1 MGDSIPPS
9 SCGKP
14 VMRAERMLRYVFA
27 IVAGIAVAVPAVA
40 AMDRISWNGFEDP
53 IAVPTET
60 WTWVDFPNAHCGNGS
75 ATGVG
80 INPTTLSDRVLI
92 YLEGGGA
99 CWDALTCYFLH
110 AATNFTSGYGAAQF
124 GVDVADTGALAQP
137 GGFFDRS
144 AAANPFKDY
153 SYVYVPYCTGDAHAG
168 SNVVALLGGTA
179 HFVGFRNISAYLERL
194 AVTFPAAGRIILAG
208 SSAGGLGATLNW
220 WQTQN
225 AFPETRVDMINDSG
239 AIMPEDVLP
248 QPNATEQTQRTN
260 WNLAA
265 TLPPGCTACATAF
278 DVILSFYTDVF
289 PDNRGALLTYN
300 PDSVLPAFYGIS
312 SSKFSQGLGE
322 LETEQFDPTTN
333 LHYFQT
339 GNSGHELWFAPTTI
353 VNGTSVQAFV
363 TQMVTDDANW
373 TSVKP

>member
-1 MGDSIPPS
+1 M
-9 SCGKP
+9 C
-14 VMRAERMLRYVFA
+14 VEALLRRAFA
-27 IVAGIAVAVPAVA
+27 LVAGIAVALPAA
-40 AMDRISWNGFEDP
+40 AAIDRISWNGFEGP
-53 IAVPTET
+53 IAAPSET
-60 WTWVDFPNAHCGNGS
+60 WTWVDFPNAQCGDGS
-75 ATGVG
+75 ATGIG

-99 CWDALTCYFLH
+99 CWDAVTCYLLQS
-110 AATNFTSGYGAAQF
+110 ATNFTTGYGPAQF
-124 GVDVADTGALAQP
+124 AADSTDTSGLAQP

-144 AAANPFKDY
+144 ATANPFKNY

-168 SNVVALLGGTA
+168 SNVVALFGSSA

-194 AVTFPAAGRIILAG
+194 AVTFPNAGRIVLAG

-248 QPNATEQTQRTN
+248 QPNTTEQTQRTN

-265 TLPPGCTACATAF
+265 TLPPGCTACASAF
-278 DVILSFYTDVF
+278 DVIVSFYAGVF
-289 PDNRGALLTYN
+289 PDSRGALLTYN
-300 PDSVLPAFYGIS
+300 PDSVLPTFYGIS
-312 SSKFSQGLGE
+312 SSKFSLGLAE
-322 LETEQFDPTTN
+322 LETQQFDPTTT

-339 GNSGHELWFAPTTI
+339 GTSGHELWFSPALT
-353 VNGTSVQAFV
+353 VGSTSVQAFV
-363 TQMVTDDANW
+363 RQMVTDDANW
-373 TSVKP
+373 TSVHP

>member
-1 MGDSIPPS
+1 
-9 SCGKP
+9 
-14 VMRAERMLRYVFA
+14 MLRRA
-27 IVAGIAVAVPAVA
+27 LTIVAGIAVALPAA
-40 AMDRISWNGFEDP
+40 AAVDRISWNGFESP

-75 ATGVG
+75 ATGIG

-99 CWDALTCYFLH
+99 CWDATTCYLLKT
-110 AATNFTSGYGAAQF
+110 ATNFSSGYGASQF
-124 GVDVADTGALAQP
+124 ATDAADTSALAQP

-144 AAANPFKDY
+144 AVANPFRDY
-153 SYVYVPYCTGDAHAG
+153 SYVYVPYCTGDAHSG
-168 SNVVALLGGTA
+168 SNVVALFGGTA
-179 HFVGFRNISAYLERL
+179 HFVGFRNIRAYLERL
-194 AVTFPAAGRIILAG
+194 AVTFPGAGRIVLSG

-220 WQTQN
+220 WQAQN

-248 QPNATEQTQRTN
+248 QPNTTEQTQRAN

-278 DVILSFYTDVF
+278 DVIVGFYASVF

-312 SSKFSQGLGE
+312 SSKFSLGLGE
-322 LETEQFDPTTN
+322 LETQQFDPTAT
-333 LHYFQT
+333 LHYFQA
-339 GNSGHELWFAPTTI
+339 NAKDHVLWFSPELT
-353 VNGTSVQAFV
+353 VGSTSVQAFV
-363 TQMVTDDANW
+363 TQMVSDDANW
-373 TSVKP
+373 TSVSP